1 MRDFGIEIN
10 HGIRSINV
18 DNRRVLKAIGG
29 SRNKSFEFLEDTKI
43 RITTEGAGD
52 CGKAKRTTA
61 GKLELLIS
69 PDVPIELAQ
78 IQAADYRLTLF
89 TSMCV
94 WAQDFGTVRFL
105 HDSRRPGQ
113 LVDMDKVTK
122 TGESHVDDCQ
132 ALTKGCAYEAEFF
145 YNRYLVIWSREDFTV
160 SIYDTEAQEIVRHYN
175 ELPSP
180 DIMNQMSISK
190 DQKSLMKLDKDGG
203 FQIIDL
209 QRARKDTKGQLYEY
223 SQDVPILL
231 SGRIVDDEV
240 VIWAPSG
247 QFNST
252 PEGASH
258 VALRFPG
265 RSGEYTL
272 DQFHKLFH
280 ENDLL
285 KRALAREE
293 FKAPRVTDFP
303 PVIAVAPN
311 FTGESVAAKINL
323 FGDDPVE
330 EIRVYQDGL
339 MTNAIKIA
347 GDAKTM
353 DVNAKRLPGARWVA
367 FLARGPSGLYSQ
379 PATFDAG
386 LGASPRRRVRLISIG
401 IDHYDDSR
409 IRQLNFAGS
418 DAARF
423 AKTLQ
428 EKAGSS
434 VEIISQSLLLDAAAT
449 RDAIIAK
456 LNETITKAEP
466 GDSVILFIAG
476 HGVEAPDKNYYLATS
491 ATKVD
496 DIAHT
501 ALPWGDL
508 ASVLAKA
515 HTRIAV
521 FLDTCQSGAAGTGF
535 FATNDAS
542 VSALL
547 DRAPSGIL
555 IFSASKGREES
566 EESADHGGGIFTSAV
581 IAALSDP
588 KTDRNHNG
596 VIEASELYASVKRA
610 VVEATEGRQTPWFA
624 RNDMVGDFVPF

>member
-1 MRDFGIEIN
+1 M
-10 HGIRSINV
+10 
-18 DNRRVLKAIGG
+18 
-29 SRNKSFEFLEDTKI
+29 
-43 RITTEGAGD
+43 AG
-52 CGKAKRTTA
+52 
-61 GKLELLIS
+61 
-69 PDVPIELAQ
+69 
-78 IQAADYRLTLF
+78 
-89 TSMCV
+89 
-94 WAQDFGTVRFL
+94 
-105 HDSRRPGQ
+105 
-113 LVDMDKVTK
+113 
-122 TGESHVDDCQ
+122 
-132 ALTKGCAYEAEFF
+132 
-145 YNRYLVIWSREDFTV
+145 
-160 SIYDTEAQEIVRHYN
+160 
-175 ELPSP
+175 
-180 DIMNQMSISK
+180 
-190 DQKSLMKLDKDGG
+190 
-203 FQIIDL
+203 
-209 QRARKDTKGQLYEY
+209 
-223 SQDVPILL
+223 
-231 SGRIVDDEV
+231 
-240 VIWAPSG
+240 
-247 QFNST
+247 
-252 PEGASH
+252 
-258 VALRFPG
+258 
-265 RSGEYTL
+265 
-272 DQFHKLFH
+272 
-280 ENDLL
+280 
-285 KRALAREE
+285 EE

-339 MTNAIKIA
+339 MTDAIKVA
-347 GDAKTM
+347 GDAKTI

-428 EKAGSS
+428 IKAGSS
-434 VEIISQSLLLDAAAT
+434 DEIISQSLLLDAAAS
-449 RDAIIAK
+449 REAILAK

-508 ASVLAKA
+508 ASVLAKV

-542 VSALL
+542 VSALI

-566 EESADHGGGIFTSAV
+566 GRIRRSRRRYLHLGGHRRPFRPEDGSQPQWRDRGVRTLRHSQARRSRGHGRPPNPLVRPQRHGRRLRPILT
-581 IAALSDP
+581 
-588 KTDRNHNG
+588 
-596 VIEASELYASVKRA
+596 KRA
-610 VVEATEGRQTPWFA
+610 E
-624 RNDMVGDFVPF
+624 NVPEYVFSGT